1 MLLVT
6 GATGFLG
13 AQLVI
18 QLLQTETKIRCIKRS
33 TSTIPPKLEALNHK
47 IEWLNADCLDICDLE
62 TAFIGI
68 TKVYHCAAMVSLNAA
83 NKAKMLRNNVEG
95 TVNIVNLC
103 LANGVQKLIHVS
115 SIAALGKSKNGELI
129 TENHYWDAFDINN
142 GYAISKYLSE
152 MEVWR
157 GIEEGLNAVI
167 VNPSVIL
174 GVDAGP
180 QGTQTI
186 FTTVKNNLKFYT
198 SGGSGFVHVN
208 DVARCMIFLG
218 NSQITAQ
225 RYIINSQNYTYK
237 TLVQQIAVAFGIAA
251 PTKLASPFMLGIA
264 WRLSNIKS
272 WFTNGEAKI
281 TKDMATFASTLEA
294 YDNQKIKNL
303 INFNFIPVNQTIVE
317 VAKSL
322 TK

>member
-18 QLLQTETKIRCIKRS
+18 QLLQTENKIRCIKRS
-33 TSTIPPKLEALNHK
+33 TTTIPQKLDALKHK
-47 IEWLNADCLDICDLE
+47 IEWLNADCLNICDLE
-62 TAFIGI
+62 PAFKDI
-68 TKVYHCAAMVSLNAA
+68 TKVYHCAAMVSLNPAQK
-83 NKAKMLRNNVEG
+83 NIMVRNNVES
-95 TVNIVNLC
+95 TANIVNLC

-115 SIAALGKSKNGELI
+115 SIAAIGKSKNGELI
-129 TENHYWDAFDINN
+129 TENHFWDAFDINN

-174 GVDAGP
+174 GIDAKP
-180 QGTQTI
+180 QGTQSI
-186 FTTVKNNLKFYT
+186 FTTVKNKLKFYT
-198 SGGSGFVHVN
+198 GGGSGFVNVY

-225 RYIINSQNYTYK
+225 RYIISEQNYSYK
-237 TLVQQIAVAFGIAA
+237 QLVQEIANAFGIAA
-251 PTKLASPFMLGIA
+251 PTKLATPFMLGIA
-264 WRLSNIKS
+264 WRLSKIKS
-272 WFTNGEAKI
+272 WFNKSEVKI
-281 TKDMATFASTLEA
+281 TKDMAAFASILEA
-294 YDNQKIKNL
+294 YDNQKIKN
-303 INFNFIPVNQTIVE
+303 IIDFDFVPIKQTIVD

-322 TK
+322 NK